1 MLRPLMRLHATLSR
15 PTWEGLWPR
24 FAVGGL
30 NYGLA
35 FLGVTMFLGALGPD
49 SDAPWGPE
57 MRRFLALTVW
67 PSLAGLTILLIA
79 SIILALRGW
88 PWFIVPVS
96 ILGLGLPVAEGYA
109 YWWYLQNVAHG
120 TISGPQGM
128 ALAGAATMFL
138 VFGAAQ
144 FVLGLLLLAD
154 RLRIRTA
161 LGQRASAA

>member
-1 MLRPLMRLHATLSR
+1 MLQPVRRLQATLAQ
-15 PTWEGLWPR
+15 PAWEGLWPR

-49 SDAPWGPE
+49 GDAPWASE

-67 PSLAGLTILLIA
+67 PSLAGLTILLAA
-79 SIILALRGW
+79 SIILGFRGW

-128 ALAGAATMFL
+128 VLAGAATMFL
-138 VFGAAQ
+138 LFGAAQ

-161 LGQRASAA
+161 LGQGASPA